1 MAAVLGEIKL
11 KPWYT
16 SSRTDIINEFYIPC
30 LSTASKYDRAVGFF
44 SSTIYAVI
52 SIALANFVER
62 GSKMRL
68 ICSPQL
74 TVEDIAAI
82 KKGLELRKRINNSLI
97 KDINE
102 LIKSPI
108 GNLGVEL
115 LATLLAAEV
124 LDLKIAYRPD
134 HAGIFHSKIGVFESI
149 DGSKIAF
156 VGSAN
161 ETAAAMLPKRNHESF
176 AVFTSWGSEDDI
188 ERVRQISNYFDALW
202 NGFESDICVREFPD
216 VPQKELIQHR
226 NPEGVQCALH
236 RTRQE
241 MKDMGAI
248 VRPAPAITPLM
259 AHQNAVLAS
268 WEEAGHRGIVKHST
282 GSGKTLIAIEAIR
295 RWIRPSLP
303 AIVFVPSDILSEQWA
318 TVAKLELSDI
328 SPDILIVGGT
338 RTSRGWEQSLPDFTR
353 NAAYLGPRLIIA
365 TMQSGSSN
373 RFLQSVI
380 DGEHLLIVADEV
392 HRVGSPVFR
401 HILSLQAKGRIGLSA
416 TPQRYGDPEGTR
428 EIFNYF
434 GQILKPEFGIPD
446 AILAGR
452 LVPYDYYVHRVS
464 LTELEQEQWDESTRR
479 IQQVYARLPE
489 DAEGNKISTNQYRM
503 MLIRRA
509 AIVKRA
515 ASKITLARDVLSTHY
530 REGERWLV
538 YCDETEQLSLVLR
551 SLHSAGIP
559 VYEYHSAMEGARTET
574 LDYFNRQGGVIV
586 AIKCLDEGV
595 DIPSINCA
603 LILAS
608 SSNPRE
614 FIQRRGRVLRRAPNK
629 YNAIIHDALVV
640 PRVSDIPEVDRLPI
654 LRVEIRRA
662 AEFAQYA
669 RNQSVYHQLVNIA
682 MEAGI
687 RDIEDSMN
695 DFEDAEY
702 E

>member
-1 MAAVLGEIKL
+1 MAIVLSDIKL
-11 KPWYT
+11 RPWYT
-16 SSRTDIINEFYIPC
+16 SSRTDMINEFYVPC
-30 LSTASKYDRAVGFF
+30 LRTASKYDRAVGFF

-52 SIALANFVER
+52 SIALADFVER
-62 GSKMRL
+62 GGKMRL

-74 TVEDIAAI
+74 TEEETSAI
-82 KKGLELRKRINNSLI
+82 KRGLELRERINSSLVR
-97 KDINE
+97 DIRD

-115 LATLLAAEV
+115 LATLLAAKV
-124 LDLKIAYRPD
+124 LDLRIAYRPD
-134 HAGIFHSKIGVFESI
+134 HAGIFHSKIGIFEST

-161 ETAAAMLPKRNHESF
+161 ETAAAMLPRRNHESF
-176 AVFTSWGSEDDI
+176 AVFTSWSSEDDV
-188 ERVRQISNYFDALW
+188 ERVKQVSNYFDSLW
-202 NGFESDICVREFPD
+202 NGLESDICVQEFPD
-216 VPQKELIQHR
+216 VPQKVLIQYR
-226 NPEGVQCALH
+226 NPEGVDGTLH

-241 MKDMGAI
+241 MKAMGTI

-268 WEEAGHRGIVKHST
+268 WEEMGHRGIVKHAT
-282 GSGKTLIAIEAIR
+282 GAGKTLTALEAIR
-295 RWIRPSLP
+295 RWIRFGLP
-303 AIVFVPSDILSEQWA
+303 AIVFVPSDILSGQWA
-318 TVAKLELSDI
+318 EVARLELSDI
-328 SPDILIVGGT
+328 SPDMLIVGGT
-338 RTSRGWEQSLPDFTR
+338 LTSSGWEQFLPDFTR
-353 NAAYLGPRLIIA
+353 NVAYLGPRLIIA
-365 TMQSGSSN
+365 TMQSGSTT
-373 RFLQSVI
+373 RFLQGVI
-380 DGEHLLIVADEV
+380 AGEHLLIVADEV
-392 HRVGSPVFR
+392 HRIGSPVFR
-401 HILSLQAKGRIGLSA
+401 RILSLQAKGRMGLSA
-416 TPQRYGDPEGTR
+416 TPQRYGDPEGTH

-434 GQILKPEFGIPD
+434 SQILEPEFGIPD

-452 LVPYDYYVHRVS
+452 LVPYDYHVHQLS

-489 DAEGNKISTNQYRM
+489 DAKGNKIPTNQYRM

-515 ASKITLARDVLSTHY
+515 ASKINLALDVLSAHY
-530 REGERWLV
+530 RAGERWLV
-538 YCDETEQLSLVLR
+538 YCDETEQLSSVLR
-551 SLHSAGIP
+551 SLQSAGIP
-559 VYEYHSAMEGARTET
+559 AYEYHYAMGGSRTET

-629 YNAIIHDALVV
+629 YSATIHDALVV
-640 PRVSDIPEVDRLPI
+640 PRLSTTSEIDRLPI
-654 LRVEIRRA
+654 LHVEIRRA
-662 AEFAQYA
+662 AEFAKYA
-669 RNQSVYHQLVNIA
+669 RNRSVYHELMNIA
-682 MEAGI
+682 TEAGI
-687 RDIEDSMN
+687 TDIEDPIS
-695 DFEDAEY
+695 DFEDEEY